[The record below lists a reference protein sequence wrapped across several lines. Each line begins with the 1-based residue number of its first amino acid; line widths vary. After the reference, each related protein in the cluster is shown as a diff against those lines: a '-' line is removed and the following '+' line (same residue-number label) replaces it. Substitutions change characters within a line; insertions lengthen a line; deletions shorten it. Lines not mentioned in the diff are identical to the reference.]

1 MSNRIAVSFRFAAAV
16 LITVLIAFPPRAL
29 AQEVSLEAAE
39 ALDEWRWGVIAYN
52 DGFPGKSLL
61 SMERAVS
68 LNPTDPIIREWLGR
82 AYWRSGMEDAALE
95 VWDRLFEENAGS
107 SALRTRA
114 EALRRR
120 LSGEAE
126 IPVDDEWVPLTA
138 FDGQEGDMRYF
149 ERPSSSRSAGDGS
162 GALLVASY
170 AGGEILR
177 IDVNG
182 TLVDRYEGGVE
193 GFDRPFDILPT
204 GDGRVLVSEFQA
216 DRITVLSMAEY
227 GQNDYD
233 RGYRIETW
241 GESGTESAHFLG
253 PQYMALSPD
262 GKSVYVSD
270 WGNRRVSKWGLDGQ
284 HVLNLEA
291 GGRFDGFEGPTGIA
305 CKGERVY
312 VADSLRGHIDVF
324 DPSGNYLGPLVEE
337 GLDAPEGLFVSDG
350 YLLIADGADIK
361 RIDLNSG
368 AIDLEATLG
377 AGKHRITTAFPDENG
392 NLVVCDFDTN
402 RIVLLTPLST
412 LYGGLEVTLD
422 RVRADAFPDIAVD
435 LTVRDRRGQPISGLD
450 ASNFRV
456 FDGDLAIGHPMLD
469 WSSSE
474 PGLDDLDIVAVID
487 LFGNSS
493 DIHSLVV
500 GIDDLTGELRD
511 DDSFFL
517 IGAGEN
523 AVVRDVAP
531 GGGSDA
537 FEDLLKSPAGNRP
550 IAWDASLRL
559 AATRLAPSR
568 NRKAVVAFVN
578 EPPASTAFDR
588 YGLIETARL
597 MANNGVVFYPVYADD
612 AAESRELNYI
622 AEQTGGESSYLY
634 RPEGSGIIAQNLRTS
649 AVGRYTVIWRSPRD
663 AGFGREFMPVS
674 VEVIYIN
681 KSGRDESGTFTP
693 LH

>member
-1 MSNRIAVSFRFAAAV
+1 
-16 LITVLIAFPPRAL
+16 
-29 AQEVSLEAAE
+29 
-39 ALDEWRWGVIAYN
+39 
-52 DGFPGKSLL
+52 
-61 SMERAVS
+61 
-68 LNPTDPIIREWLGR
+68 
-82 AYWRSGMEDAALE
+82 MEDAALK

-107 SALRTRA
+107 SALRIRA

-138 FDGQEGDMRYF
+138 FDGQEGNIRYF
-149 ERPSSSRSAGDGS
+149 ERPSASRSAGDGS
-162 GALLVASY
+162 GALLVSSY
-170 AGGEILR
+170 AGGEIIR

-204 GDGRVLVSEFQA
+204 GDGRVLVSEFQS

-241 GESGTESAHFLG
+241 GESGTRSDQFLG

-262 GKSVYVSD
+262 GKFVYVSD
-270 WGNRRVSKWGLDGQ
+270 WGNRRVSKWGLDGR
-284 HVLNLEA
+284 HVLNFKK
-291 GGRFDGFEGPTGIA
+291 GGRFGGFEGPTGIA
-305 CKGERVY
+305 CDGERVY

-324 DPSGNYLGPLVEE
+324 DPSGNYLGPLAEE
-337 GLDAPEGLFVSDG
+337 GLDAPEGLCVTEDG

-368 AIDLEATLG
+368 AVDLEATLG
-377 AGKHRITTAFPDENG
+377 AGEHRITTAFPDENG

-422 RVRADAFPDIAVD
+422 RVRADAFPDMAVD
-435 LTVRDRRGQPISGLD
+435 LTVRDRRGRPISGLD

-456 FDGDLAIGHPMLD
+456 FDGDLAIGQPMLD
-469 WSSSE
+469 WSSSV
-474 PGLDDLDIVAVID
+474 PGVDDLDIAAVID
-487 LFGNSS
+487 LHGNSG
-493 DIHSLVV
+493 DIRSLIA
-500 GIDDLTGELRD
+500 GIDDLTDELRA

-517 IGAGEN
+517 IGAGED
-523 AVVRDVAP
+523 AVVRDIVS

-537 FEDLLKSPAGNRP
+537 FENLLKSPAGNRP
-550 IAWDASLRL
+550 VAWDASLRL

-568 NRKAVVAFVN
+568 NRKAIVAFVN
-578 EPPASTAFDR
+578 QPPSSTAFDK
-588 YGLIETARL
+588 YGLMETARL

-612 AAESRELNYI
+612 SIESRELNYI
-622 AEQTGGESSYLY
+622 AEQTGGEPSYLY
-634 RPEGSGIIAQNLRTS
+634 RPEGSGIIARNLRKS
-649 AVGRYTVIWRSPRD
+649 AVGRYTVTWRSPRD
-663 AGFGREFMPVS
+663 SGFGREFLPVS